1 MTLTEN
7 KEKLAQALLLP
18 INPAA
23 VIILGI
29 YTVVWGFW
37 VANPVWE
44 VFSHAILYSKM
55 AAFMPEWVWGLVA
68 IVMGS
73 ITIYG
78 AVKRNYAAL
87 VRGAATSGFYWLI
100 VCVFYFAGDWA
111 STGGI
116 TSLVFAVYAAFI
128 YLNIR
133 VNFKDD
139 RKSPFLL
146 DPPKWL
152 NRGK

>member
-1 MTLTEN
+1 MTLTEGS
-7 KEKLAQALLLP
+7 EKLAQALLLP

-29 YTVVWGFW
+29 YTVVWGLW
-37 VANPVWE
+37 VANPFWD
-44 VFSHAILYSKM
+44 VFHHAHLYAKM
-55 AAFMPEWVWGLVA
+55 ATFMPEWVWGILA
-68 IVMGS
+68 ISMGV

-78 AVKRNYAAL
+78 AVKRHYPAL
-87 VRGAATSGFYWLI
+87 VRGAATSGFFWLVVSI
-100 VCVFYFAGDWA
+100 FYFAADWA

-116 TSLVFAVYAAFI
+116 TALVFAVYAAFI

-139 RKSPFLL
+139 HKSPFLL
-146 DPPKWL
+146 DPPKWMS
-152 NRGK
+152 RGK

>member
-1 MTLTEN
+1 MTLTEGT
-7 KEKLAQALLLP
+7 EKLAQALLLP

-23 VIILGI
+23 VILLGI

-37 VANPVWE
+37 VANPLWE
-44 VFSHAILYSKM
+44 VFSHAPLYAAM
-55 AAFMPEWVWGLVA
+55 ANFMPEWAWGLLA
-68 IVMGS
+68 ISMGA

-78 AVKRNYAAL
+78 AIKRHYAAL
-87 VRGAATSGFYWLI
+87 VRGAASSGLFWFV
-100 VCVFYFAGDWA
+100 VCIFYFIGDAA

-116 TSLVFAVYAAFI
+116 TAAIFCIYALFI

-133 VNFKDD
+133 VNFKND

-146 DPPKWL
+146 DPPKFR
-152 NRGK
+152 NRLK

>member
-1 MTLTEN
+1 MTLTEGT
-7 KEKLAQALLLP
+7 EKLAKALLLP

-29 YTVVWGFW
+29 YTVLWGVW
-37 VANPVWE
+37 VANPLWP
-44 VFSHAILYSKM
+44 VFTHAALYSQM
-55 AAFMPEWVWGLVA
+55 AAFMPELVWGLVA
-68 IVMGS
+68 IAMGS

-78 AVKRNYAAL
+78 AVKRYYGAL
-87 VRGAATSGFYWLI
+87 VRGAASSGFFWF
-100 VCVFYFAGDWA
+100 VVAVFYFVGDA
-111 STGGI
+111 ANTGGI
-116 TSLVFAVYAAFI
+116 SALTFAGYAFFI

-146 DPPKWL
+146 DPAKRL
-152 NRGK
+152 TRGK